1 MHILNLSFVM
11 VEVMYCLGYK
21 IKFFSGF
28 NIVAKASVKRI
39 LFNCYFDYKHFT

>member
-11 VEVMYCLGYK
+11 VEVMYYLGYK

-28 NIVAKASVKRI
+28 NIVATY
-39 LFNCYFDYKHFT
+39 LFKGFS

>member
-28 NIVAKASVKRI
+28 NIVATY
-39 LFNCYFDYKHFT
+39 LFKGFS